1 MAEPQASG
9 NRTLDAVRVAVD
21 AAEEKQAGNVV
32 VMDMRETFPITDY
45 FIVMSANNPRALR
58 AISRNIEDKLLEQTG
73 LKPYLREGAEETGWM
88 LLDYIDFVVH
98 IFRTEEREFYR
109 LEQLWQDAPVVKLT
123 GGD

>member
-1 MAEPQASG
+1 VGEPQATS
-9 NRTLDAVRVAVD
+9 NRTLDAVRVAVE
-21 AAEEKQAGNVV
+21 AAEEKQADNVV

-45 FIVMSANNPRALR
+45 FVVMSAGNPRAVK
-58 AISRNIEDKLLEQTG
+58 AISRNVEDKLLEEAG

-98 IFRTEEREFYR
+98 IFRTEERDFYR

-123 GGD
+123 GGA